1 MTTLFVLLCFM
12 IVGMN
17 LFSIPNE
24 DDNISK
30 ALWIVNSLIL
40 IYIAFTKMIPAF
52 SLTYLS

>member
-12 IVGMN
+12 IIGMN

-30 ALWIVNSLIL
+30 ALWITNSLIL
-40 IYIAFTKMIPAF
+40 IYVAFTKMIPAF
-52 SLTYLS
+52 L

>member
-1 MTTLFVLLCFM
+1 MTILFVLLCFV

-24 DDNISK
+24 NDNISK
-30 ALWIVNSLIL
+30 ALWIINSLIL

-52 SLTYLS
+52 F